1 MCFLMLIFELNM
13 RLEIED
19 FIEADVSSAHSS
31 NESRLK
37 NSIKAKFDSFY
48 KQYSRVSTCQHLPE
62 LQLSTLKTMLIN
74 ESNHEASNLAAAE
87 CDQIWQQVALSCN
100 FVESGIRKS
109 ARGLTKDN
117 EDAEGEE
124 IDDEFFEADEDLLG
138 SDLDGDLEDF
148 ENDIEQLDGD
158 ISDNLVDDQNL
169 NEIENEGDDDE
180 DSEVSEELN
189 FGDGGGSDDLK
200 DPEGSDEDFEY
211 DAEDQGSKTNEQDD
225 DNGLATGQTK
235 ESVFEDDFL
244 KIDELEAFLDQE
256 DAKDERL
263 MMRLENPH
271 MYNEDDEDG
280 NENEGE
286 NEELVDYFSSVA
298 GDDNAKYSDFF
309 DHPSG
314 RGRNNKEKTREKR
327 SVTFANEDQYENE
340 DSKLGNPSSKK
351 PKVDLFGNE
360 NDSDVEN
367 MDEESLS
374 IHERR
379 MQKYREKI
387 EQIEEQ
393 SLAEK
398 PWQLMGEAT
407 AAKRPTD
414 SLLAEVLTYDSSA
427 RLPPEITTEKTLSL
441 EQILLQRI
449 KDKTFDDVRRKFR
462 PKEMPFEYRKRIL
475 LEQDKSKMSL
485 AEVYEQEFLKEAR
498 EEKTEEKNEKHEEIR
513 ELMKKVFYRLD
524 MLSHFSLTPQEPSS
538 EMKLVKNAP
547 AVSLEEAVPVALADS
562 AQLAPE
568 EVRKVKES
576 ETKALNERSK
586 TDKLRQRRHK
596 KAKQKAIAAR
606 EEQKLDPNSKEKAML
621 DLKKASRG
629 SRDLKIVSDTRNSGN
644 VTGNMTSTAFFSQ
657 LNDQQ
662 KVKDSS
668 GASLKSKKK
677 DSNKEK
683 GASKF
688 KL

>member
-1 MCFLMLIFELNM
+1 
-13 RLEIED
+13 
-19 FIEADVSSAHSS
+19 
-31 NESRLK
+31 
-37 NSIKAKFDSFY
+37 
-48 KQYSRVSTCQHLPE
+48 
-62 LQLSTLKTMLIN
+62 
-74 ESNHEASNLAAAE
+74 
-87 CDQIWQQVALSCN
+87 
-100 FVESGIRKS
+100 
-109 ARGLTKDN
+109 
-117 EDAEGEE
+117 
-124 IDDEFFEADEDLLG
+124 
-138 SDLDGDLEDF
+138 
-148 ENDIEQLDGD
+148 
-158 ISDNLVDDQNL
+158 
-169 NEIENEGDDDE
+169 
-180 DSEVSEELN
+180 
-189 FGDGGGSDDLK
+189 
-200 DPEGSDEDFEY
+200 
-211 DAEDQGSKTNEQDD
+211 
-225 DNGLATGQTK
+225 
-235 ESVFEDDFL
+235 
-244 KIDELEAFLDQE
+244 
-256 DAKDERL
+256 
-263 MMRLENPH
+263 
-271 MYNEDDEDG
+271 
-280 NENEGE
+280 
-286 NEELVDYFSSVA
+286 
-298 GDDNAKYSDFF
+298 
-309 DHPSG
+309 
-314 RGRNNKEKTREKR
+314 
-327 SVTFANEDQYENE
+327 
-340 DSKLGNPSSKK
+340 
-351 PKVDLFGNE
+351 
-360 NDSDVEN
+360 

-398 PWQLMGEAT
+398 SWQLMGEAT

-414 SLLAEVLTYDSSA
+414 SFLAEVLTYDSSA

-498 EEKTEEKNEKHEEIR
+498 EEKTEEKNEKIR
-513 ELMKKVFYRLD
+513 EMMKKVFYRLD

-547 AVSLEEAVPVALADS
+547 AINLEEAVPVALADS

-606 EEQKLDPNSKEKAML
+606 EEQKLDPDSKEKAML

-629 SRDLKIVSDTRNSGN
+629 NIDLKIVSDTRNSGN

-662 KVKDSS
+662 KMKDSS

-688 KL
+688 K